1 MSRKQVIVALVIVGG
16 GVAFYALLRFAHR
29 SGGVEESEEAVPT
42 LVSVQTGKL
51 KRATLHQY
59 VTGYGTVEPAPA
71 TVNEPAAGAALAAE
85 LLWVGTRVS
94 AVRSEGSAV
103 GPAAEAAIAAAAFL
117 IGLWIAPVKP
127 LPGPMT
133 QQAAGLALVTLAV
146 IPLVGRDV
154 LRLGVGAALLAVG
167 LSLRREAWL
176 GPAPS
181 IEHFAV
187 AALLVAILGAT
198 SLLVAPVPEWNH
210 DTESGHAGEGTAV
223 TGTGAGGAS
232 EGMVAVA
239 SAAAAPAASTAAP
252 AYLDYLDHGS
262 GAADAEIEV
271 PGPRPSLRS
280 GSTVRRIRHPRGS
293 EPRH

>member
-1 MSRKQVIVALVIVGG
+1 
-16 GVAFYALLRFAHR
+16 
-29 SGGVEESEEAVPT
+29 
-42 LVSVQTGKL
+42 
-51 KRATLHQY
+51 
-59 VTGYGTVEPAPA
+59 
-71 TVNEPAAGAALAAE
+71 
-85 LLWVGTRVS
+85 
-94 AVRSEGSAV
+94 
-103 GPAAEAAIAAAAFL
+103 
-117 IGLWIAPVKP
+117 
-127 LPGPMT
+127 MT

-167 LSLRREAWL
+167 LSLLREAWL

>member
-1 MSRKQVIVALVIVGG
+1 MIELAAVAASAAVVGG
-16 GVAFYALLRFAHR
+16 VVAVTARSGRTIALGLAVAFVAAPLAASPLPGQLSLFAR
-29 SGGVEESEEAVPT
+29 I
-42 LVSVQTGKL
+42 
-51 KRATLHQY
+51 
-59 VTGYGTVEPAPA
+59 
-71 TVNEPAAGAALAAE
+71 AGAALAAE

-167 LSLRREAWL
+167 LSLLREAWL